1 MADNLSDL
9 SWREKLPGRRS
20 EEHFH
25 WRGKEVSRLE
35 GLADTVFDFAVTLL
49 IVAVEV
55 PHTFDGLMDVV
66 RGFPAFTACFLLLM
80 IFWNAHYRFFRRYGL
95 EDSFTR
101 FVNIAIMLL
110 VLFSVYPLK
119 FLFGA
124 ILVFGN
130 THASHIESMEQLR
143 FVYTV
148 YGLGLIGIW
157 TLYGLLYAHALRLRH
172 VLNLSPAEV
181 VQTREPLINF
191 AINIAVCT
199 LSIILAHVTSS
210 SGLPGFVYMVLGP
223 LLTLNGMWHG
233 RQVQRLLAAGMPA
246 APNAS

>member
-1 MADNLSDL
+1 MADPQPDP
-9 SWREKLPGRRS
+9 SWREKMPGRRS

-35 GLADTVFDFAVTLL
+35 GLADAIFGFAVTLL

-55 PHTFDGLMDVV
+55 PRTFDGLMDVV
-66 RGFPAFTACFLLLM
+66 RGFPAFTACFALLM

-95 EDSFTR
+95 EDWFTR
-101 FVNIAIMLL
+101 VVNSAIMLL

-172 VLNLSPAEV
+172 VLNLTPAEV
-181 VQTREPLINF
+181 VQTREPLVNF
-191 AINIAVCT
+191 ALNIAVCT
-199 LSIILAHVTSS
+199 LSIVLAHATSS
-210 SGLPGFVYMVLGP
+210 SSLPGFVYMALGP
-223 LLTLNGMWHG
+223 VLTLNGMWHG
-233 RQVQRLLAAGMPA
+233 RQVKRMLAASPPA
-246 APNAS
+246 AG

>member
-1 MADNLSDL
+1 MAGDPTPNPT
-9 SWREKLPGRRS
+9 WREQLPGRRA

-35 GLADTVFDFAVTLL
+35 GLADTVFGFAVTLL

-55 PHTFDGLMDVV
+55 PHTFDGLMDVI

-95 EDSFTR
+95 EDTFTR

-143 FVYTV
+143 FLYTV

-157 TLYGLLYAHALRLRH
+157 TLYALLYTHALRLRH
-172 VLNLSPAEV
+172 VLNLTPAEV
-181 VQTREPLINF
+181 VQTREPLANF
-191 AINIAVCT
+191 AINIAVCAV
-199 LSIILAHVTSS
+199 SITLAHVTSS
-210 SGLPGFVYMVLGP
+210 TALPGFVYMALGP
-223 LLTLNGMWHG
+223 LLTLNGIWHG
-233 RQVQRLLAAGMPA
+233 HLLKRLLAAPV
-246 APNAS
+246 S